1 MIYGD
6 QLAFFSEQRR
16 QFDYFHMS
24 PNNVA
29 SYSQRDEVKKVTG
42 IFQFVK
48 AGELKRENETLD
60 EVEVPTF
67 WTKTKLKVGDYFIQ
81 KVKKSKEKSKEELKE
96 EDEEDIP
103 DIYRIKKPADWSFE
117 GGFYIYILE
126 TFVGSSD
133 TQEPFEYVDIGQNSY
148 D

>member
-29 SYSQRDEVKKVTG
+29 SYSQRDEVKKVIG

-81 KVKKSKEKSKEELKE
+81 K
-96 EDEEDIP
+96 DD
-103 DIYRIKKPADWSFE
+103 DIYRLKKPADWSFE